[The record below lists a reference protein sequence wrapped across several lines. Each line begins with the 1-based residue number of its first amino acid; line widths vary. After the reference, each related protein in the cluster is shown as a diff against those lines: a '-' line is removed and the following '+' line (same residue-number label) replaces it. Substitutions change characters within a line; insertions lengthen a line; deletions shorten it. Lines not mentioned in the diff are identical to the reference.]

1 MHYIGFSIVNVKA
14 ASTVVVV
21 VVVVVISYSVE
32 KFLKIFDDAICHESF
47 PRERRLLQI
56 SKEFSKVLQIDFR
69 VFSMRQKFS
78 HISTELT

>member
-1 MHYIGFSIVNVKA
+1 MHYIGFSIVNVNA
-14 ASTVVVV
+14 TSTVV